1 MAPPAL
7 RSALRIG
14 GAASALGLAAWYAN
28 RRRRARWQELQPLFA
43 DGDGDGGGD
52 GESPPPSF
60 LGQYHSLTLAPGT
73 TVGEANRRRTAEYY
87 ARAREAHGH
96 GLVLGYL
103 GPHFRL
109 VRRRRAEERRL
120 LARFRRGN
128 QSHRTIVVM
137 CDGTTGTLLA
147 DARDRIL
154 DPLGWT
160 PDPAAGGGRCWI
172 PGPLGI
178 IPREDLHVTV
188 AIPWWWHTMREGN
201 RSLSEEMAARFRR
214 TLLLQFHHP
223 FQIELERIVL
233 LGGRVLVA
241 LWRCVGERTAGGSG
255 PGGTGGPGAVAV
267 HDRHGDGPDPFVRLR
282 EEVVR
287 CFTTGSLDRR
297 RRPLTYQHRKGA
309 NELGEPLGGG
319 PGTPRDGGGGGT
331 GLPPA
336 PTGGRGELRRQ
347 DTIEERTP
355 GFAPAGADGG
365 GADGFIHTTLARLP
379 LECLSS
385 RDVELGPV
393 HRLCR
398 EASAALSG
406 HRMVVDRYRFLE
418 TTGEGG
424 DSNPCLN
431 PIYDEIIEAPLRH
444 TVDLDGTV
452 REDRRGSGS
461 IPVPPPPPP
470 PPPVDGAGAPNI
482 ARSLTIGAPRHFQRA
497 GSAHEGSAAS
507 LTALFRPPEDGMQ
520 AKGGPAR

>member
-160 PDPAAGGGRCWI
+160 PDPAAGGG
-172 PGPLGI
+172 GAG
-178 IPREDLHVTV
+178 
-188 AIPWWWHTMREGN
+188 
-201 RSLSEEMAARFRR
+201 FR
-214 TLLLQFHHP
+214 
-223 FQIELERIVL
+223 
-233 LGGRVLVA
+233 GR
-241 LWRCVGERTAGGSG
+241 
-255 PGGTGGPGAVAV
+255 
-267 HDRHGDGPDPFVRLR
+267 
-282 EEVVR
+282 
-287 CFTTGSLDRR
+287 
-297 RRPLTYQHRKGA
+297 
-309 NELGEPLGGG
+309 
-319 PGTPRDGGGGGT
+319 
-331 GLPPA
+331 
-336 PTGGRGELRRQ
+336 
-347 DTIEERTP
+347 
-355 GFAPAGADGG
+355 
-365 GADGFIHTTLARLP
+365 
-379 LECLSS
+379 
-385 RDVELGPV
+385 
-393 HRLCR
+393 
-398 EASAALSG
+398 
-406 HRMVVDRYRFLE
+406 
-418 TTGEGG
+418 
-424 DSNPCLN
+424 
-431 PIYDEIIEAPLRH
+431 
-444 TVDLDGTV
+444 
-452 REDRRGSGS
+452 SGS
-461 IPVPPPPPP
+461 SPGKIC
-470 PPPVDGAGAPNI
+470 
-482 ARSLTIGAPRHFQRA
+482 T
-497 GSAHEGSAAS
+497 
-507 LTALFRPPEDGMQ
+507 
-520 AKGGPAR
+520 